1 MMAIRRRNRSLGEMI
16 STVCFYGVGV
26 YFLIEGVVLR
36 DTGGAAL
43 NYGGL
48 LLAGV
53 ACILGGA
60 RFIIADL
67 VARAWVRRS

>member
-1 MMAIRRRNRSLGEMI
+1 MMVSRRRNRSLGEMI

-36 DTGGAAL
+36 DMGGAAL
-43 NYGGL
+43 AYGGL

-60 RFIIADL
+60 RFIIADV
-67 VARAWVRRS
+67 VARVRVRRS

>member
-1 MMAIRRRNRSLGEMI
+1 MATRRRNRSLGEMI
-16 STVCFYGVGV
+16 STVCFYGVGI
-26 YFLIEGVVLR
+26 YFLIEGLVLR
-36 DTGGAAL
+36 DAGGAVL
-43 NYGGL
+43 SYGGL

-67 VARAWVRRS
+67 AAWARVRRS